1 MVFSHIIKA
10 GAPTPHPH
18 SSSWDE
24 GRRKSECEQFP
35 FKKVLQ
41 KLYMAVKFIFP
52 LVEHGHMAT
61 VGCRRRKPEKLGGTL
76 KIRGVLYLKVL
87 GEYE

>member
-1 MVFSHIIKA
+1 MHQHHILIPVHGMK
-10 GAPTPHPH
+10 
-18 SSSWDE
+18 E
-24 GRRKSECEQFP
+24 EEKVKCEQFP